1 MSLCITLDTKQKIS
15 KTNLHQDNTKPIRI
29 MSNDFTRIEV
39 CIKPK
44 EPHLF
49 TDLLTDIWVLT
60 RRSLLHIIKNIDQI
74 LGLTIQPIM
83 FMLLFYF
90 VFSGAIEVGDVDYL
104 SFLLPGI
111 LVQSLAFGSLYTSLS
126 VATDLQRGITDRLK
140 SLPINSTA
148 SITGHVLA
156 DLVRNLIQGIIL
168 LFTSFFLGFNPSAGV
183 KEWLIIIALS
193 AVFTFAISWLS
204 AIMGLAAKTIESVN
218 WLGFIVIF
226 PLTFAS
232 AAFVPTETMP
242 FGLRQFAQNQPV
254 THIIEAIRA
263 LLLGMETGNHIK
275 MSLIWSLIIIAIS
288 VPIATIL
295 FKQHGRN

>member
-60 RRSLLHIIKNIDQI
+60 RRSLLHIIKNVDQI

>member
-288 VPIATIL
+288 VPITTIL

>member
-1 MSLCITLDTKQKIS
+1 
-15 KTNLHQDNTKPIRI
+15 
-29 MSNDFTRIEV
+29 
-39 CIKPK
+39 
-44 EPHLF
+44 
-49 TDLLTDIWVLT
+49 
-60 RRSLLHIIKNIDQI
+60 
-74 LGLTIQPIM
+74 M